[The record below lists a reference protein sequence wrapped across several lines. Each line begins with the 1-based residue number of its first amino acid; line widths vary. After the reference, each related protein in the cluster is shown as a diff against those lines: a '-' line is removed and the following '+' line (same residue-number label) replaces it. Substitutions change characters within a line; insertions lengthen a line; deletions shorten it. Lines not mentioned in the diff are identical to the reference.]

1 MFTLFMIIFKK
12 KLADWENQ
20 TNSVVIDE
28 TKFNSARDE
37 LNKMGELIDKGAEQ
51 SINDIK
57 DMKKLSQI
65 IETIMYLLIILIT
78 LSFGYIISRYI
89 NKSISKINEILSKSE
104 QGDMAARINI
114 NKNDSVAKE

>member
-37 LNKMGELIDKGAEQ
+37 LNKMGELIDKGA
-51 SINDIK
+51 
-57 DMKKLSQI
+57 
-65 IETIMYLLIILIT
+65 
-78 LSFGYIISRYI
+78 
-89 NKSISKINEILSKSE
+89 
-104 QGDMAARINI
+104 
-114 NKNDSVAKE
+114 